1 VKSYYALLLTSRIT
15 LDHSVVVSSSRGL
28 THEPAGQT
36 ASVEEVKATLRR
48 LIGEITDLDP
58 GSITDSSTLDE
69 DIPLPSIQFV
79 ELQAAVEDIFDIQL
93 DPIEV
98 LERNTF
104 GAVAALIC
112 EKVHAGLI
120 NRE

>member
-1 VKSYYALLLTSRIT
+1 
-15 LDHSVVVSSSRGL
+15 LDHIAVVSSREL
-28 THEPAGQT
+28 GQGAARPS
-36 ASVEEVKATLRR
+36 ASIEEVKATLRR

-58 GSITDSSTLDE
+58 DSITDVSTLDE

-93 DPIEV
+93 DPVEV
-98 LERNTF
+98 VERNTF

-112 EKVHAGLI
+112 DKARTG
-120 NRE
+120 

>member
-1 VKSYYALLLTSRIT
+1 
-15 LDHSVVVSSSRGL
+15 LDHIAAVSSSRIPPQ
-28 THEPAGQT
+28 PAPHT
-36 ASVEEVKATLRR
+36 ASIEEVKAALRR

-58 GSITDSSTLDE
+58 DSITDSSTLDE

-93 DPIEV
+93 DPVEV
-98 LERNTF
+98 VERNTF

-112 EKVHAGLI
+112 DKVRAG
-120 NRE
+120 